1 MKKSIFLLIV
11 VGLLLGWCGYQFASR
26 AWFMLGP
33 NDRSGMSIVIGESW
47 NAERVG
53 HELQQQGIIDSAIG
67 YRVYALLYPAANIP
81 KTGTYTISSV
91 PLNYKALARLFARG
105 PTREEVE
112 LTVIEGWT
120 IHDIQKMLTDQGI
133 DVRPSDF
140 LAHRF
145 ADDFS
150 FLKGLPLNATVEG
163 YLFPDTYRVWKDQL
177 PDALLRKQLD
187 RFTQQTVEIR
197 AGASQQGKNLHELVT
212 LASIVEKEVRHDA
225 DRPVVAGI
233 FLNRLKDGMR
243 LQSDATLNYILQSG
257 HDRLSTSELET
268 DSLYNSYR
276 YAGLPPGPISNPGKA
291 ALEAAFTP
299 TKSNYRYFLT
309 DSSGKTY
316 FARTLEEHVKNRYQ
330 AFGE

>member
-1 MKKSIFLLIV
+1 MKKRIFILIA
-11 VGLLLGWCGYQFASR
+11 VGLFLGWCGYQFVKR
-26 AWFMLGP
+26 VWFTLGSS
-33 NDRSGMSIVIGESW
+33 DRPGVSFVIGEGW
-47 NAERVG
+47 DAKRVG
-53 HELQQQGIIDSAIG
+53 LELQQQGVIDSALG
-67 YRVYALLYPAANIP
+67 YRVYALLYPAANTP
-81 KTGTYTISSV
+81 RAGAYTILPV
-91 PLNYKALARLFARG
+91 PLNYQALARMFARG
-105 PTREEVE
+105 PAREEIE

-120 IHDIQKMLTDQGI
+120 IHDIQKMLTDRGV

-140 LAHRF
+140 LASRF
-145 ADDFS
+145 ADNFS
-150 FLKGLPLNATVEG
+150 FLKGLPFNVTVEG

-187 RFTQQTVEIR
+187 RFAQQTVEIR
-197 AGASQQGKNLHELVT
+197 TGMSQRGKNLHELVT

-225 DRPVVAGI
+225 DRPIVAGI

-257 HDRLSTSELET
+257 HDRLSTRELET

-291 ALEAAFTP
+291 ALEAAFAP
-299 TKSNYRYFLT
+299 TESNYRYFLT

-316 FARTLEEHVKNRYQ
+316 FARTLEEHVKNRYK
-330 AFGE
+330 AFVE